1 MAVEFN
7 PEEFRQQKQ
16 GQSPLPIHQE
26 AARPAAPQPYAPAQ
40 PQSLS
45 PKPVQ
50 QPYSTP
56 QQLAPQPGH
65 HPQHYAP
72 QPAQQPQTAPQH
84 YAPQPAQQ
92 PQTAPQ
98 HYAPQPAHQPQT
110 APQHY
115 APQQVQQPQVATQQ
129 HLSPQHGQHPQA
141 GLQQDAQKS
150 LRNKGF
156 KLPKIGK
163 RKEKGPSEI
172 STQASLKPFIMGV
185 LTGGILTIVG
195 LSLTGNKADKN
206 VDNRFSERMPVIE
219 QGQLETVLEATDIP
233 LPEKLP

>member
-26 AARPAAPQPYAPAQ
+26 AARPVAPQPYAPAQ

-56 QQLAPQPGH
+56 QQLATQPGH

-84 YAPQPAQQ
+84 YAPQ
-92 PQTAPQ
+92 
-98 HYAPQPAHQPQT
+98 H
-110 APQHY
+110 
-115 APQQVQQPQVATQQ
+115 VQQPQVATQQ